1 MLSIKNSNKSDVLEK
16 INMKKTPFNNHVR
29 GTFFFY
35 SYLINQFEVLCD
47 YTFFNLNI
55 NIN

>member
-29 GTFFFY
+29 GTFFFL
-35 SYLINQFEVLCD
+35 LI
-47 YTFFNLNI
+47 FN
-55 NIN
+55 